1 MGTNAAT
8 VPRHAV
14 PITREGRRLLRDR
27 LAALTTVG
35 RAEASARVRDARGD
49 GADPVENPEL
59 MQALQAQEQ
68 LERRIAEVESQL
80 ARAQLLEGPNG
91 SGEVGIGTRVR
102 IRRRG
107 TPGRAQEY
115 RIVSSV
121 EADPGRG
128 MLSIE
133 SPVGAAL
140 VGRRAGDTV
149 QVEAPAGVAAFELV
163 AVDNGSTARR
173 GTEPRS
179 RSAPAGAEPIA
190 A

>member
-1 MGTNAAT
+1 MATNAT
-8 VPRHAV
+8 TFPRHAV

-27 LAALTTVG
+27 LAALATAG
-35 RAEASARVRDARGD
+35 RAEANARVRDARGD
-49 GADPVENPEL
+49 GSDPAENPEL

-68 LERRIAEVESQL
+68 LERRIAEIESQL
-80 ARAQLLEGPNG
+80 ARAQLMQGPNG
-91 SGEVGIGTRVR
+91 RGEVGIGSRIR
-102 IRRRG
+102 IRRSG
-107 TPGRAQEY
+107 TPGRTGEY

-149 QVEAPAGVAAFELV
+149 EVEAPGGIAVFELV
-163 AVDNGSTARR
+163 AVDNGPTPSPGGSR
-173 GTEPRS
+173 GEP
-179 RSAPAGAEPIA
+179 APALEPIGA
-190 A
+190 